1 MAKDKRPKA
10 PPPTTTTTTTS
21 TPAAPAT
28 TPSWPPF
35 RPSLPVVDLTP
46 EHLVQDKVVVLR
58 SFFPRSLCRDY
69 VSFLRELPLITTPGK
84 PKRGDAV
91 RVNDRF
97 QIDDPKFAD
106 RLWTET
112 GLKDVLAN
120 SDVARLWYV
129 PSSTATWHPLKQ
141 DNAHGHLK
149 RGGEVVGLN
158 PNIRIYRYSPGQFF
172 DAHCR
177 CYTSDQVFVPP
188 VLTKQ
193 LSRRRLQQSNP
204 PNLNRRPTPSNNN
217 LDPTP
222 LPNLFGRRLVSPLIP
237 HQSTPTLLNADSHAH
252 PQHRRRNSLL
262 PPRPALRQRGDRREP

>member
-10 PPPTTTTTTTS
+10 APPTTTTTTTS

-97 QIDDPKFAD
+97 QIDDPRFAD

-120 SDVARLWYV
+120 PDVARLWYV
-129 PSSTATWHPLKQ
+129 PSRTTHLAPSST
-141 DNAHGHLK
+141 G
-149 RGGEVVGLN
+149 
-158 PNIRIYRYSPGQFF
+158 
-172 DAHCR
+172 
-177 CYTSDQVFVPP
+177 
-188 VLTKQ
+188 
-193 LSRRRLQQSNP
+193 
-204 PNLNRRPTPSNNN
+204 
-217 LDPTP
+217 
-222 LPNLFGRRLVSPLIP
+222 
-237 HQSTPTLLNADSHAH
+237 
-252 PQHRRRNSLL
+252 
-262 PPRPALRQRGDRREP
+262 